1 MNMPME
7 VAVISRAILLSA
19 VMGWSGVNLLPPT
32 EKPTT
37 PLTPAQLQA
46 KAKQKSISNVCKSK
60 RKSKTVKDMC
70 RRWEE
75 QQNA

>member
-1 MNMPME
+1 LTGLFPATAE
-7 VAVISRAILLSA
+7 
-19 VMGWSGVNLLPPT
+19 PP
-32 EKPTT
+32 K

-46 KAKQKSISNVCKSK
+46 KAKQKSISNVCKGK

-70 RRWEE
+70 RQWER